1 MNDNTGFSASQ
12 RALLPVLLIPAFM
25 ALLAVSSVNV
35 ALPAIDDS
43 LHAGTSGLQW
53 VVSGYTLAFGVIL
66 VAAGRA
72 GDIFGRG
79 LLFLVGVGMF
89 GLASLV
95 SGFAPDIITLNIARI
110 FMGLGS
116 GLLNPQVTG
125 IIQQYYQGVQR
136 GRAFGMFGMVVGV
149 SVAIG
154 PVMAGLLI
162 AAFGGEWGWRAVFLV
177 NVPIALV
184 AMVAAWRAFPKSAW
198 SGLAVGDP
206 TATAP
211 IDVLAPD
218 ATHEQPRRRADFD
231 PVGMTTLTLAI
242 LLIML
247 PFVEGQLGLWIWSLL
262 PVGLLMIVGW
272 VLWERAYRRRGHSP
286 MVDMRLFATR
296 SFANGTLLIGL
307 YFLALTSVWIVM
319 AQYMQVGLG
328 HSALVAGL
336 IGLPSALAGAVVAP
350 IAGRYVIAIG
360 RSMVLWGL
368 GLGIVGL
375 LGSVLVVY
383 LHEYAGGSEWWL
395 LLTLGILGVGQGLVV
410 SPNQTL
416 TLADVPLEYAGSA
429 GGILQTAQRVG
440 SSIGIV
446 SITGITFSTVAVSGW
461 DTGFIVGFLT
471 IAAIV
476 LLAVLV
482 GVADVVQTR
491 RRR

>member
-1 MNDNTGFSASQ
+1 MNDSTAFSASQ

-35 ALPAIDDS
+35 ALPAIDES
-43 LHAGTSGLQW
+43 LGSGPSGLQW
-53 VVSGYTLAFGVIL
+53 IVSGYTLSFGVIL

-79 LLFLVGVGMF
+79 RLFLIGVALF

-95 SGFAPDIITLNIARI
+95 SGFAPDTLTLNIARV

-136 GRAFGMFGMVVGV
+136 GKAFGMFGAVVGV

-154 PVMAGLLI
+154 PVMAGMLI
-162 AAFGGEWGWRAVFLV
+162 AAFGNEWGWRSVFLV
-177 NVPIALV
+177 NAPIAV
-184 AMVAAWRAFPKSAW
+184 IAMIAAWRAFPASAW
-198 SGLAVGDP
+198 RGLSAGDP

-211 IDVLAPD
+211 LRLDGSAPD
-218 ATHEQPRRRADFD
+218 RPAKPRVDFD
-231 PVGMTTLTLAI
+231 PVGMITLTVAI
-242 LLIML
+242 LLIMI
-247 PFVEGQLGLWIWSLL
+247 PFVGSAGPWVWALL
-262 PVGLLMIVGW
+262 AAGIALLIAW
-272 VLWERAYRRRGHSP
+272 VLWERAFKRRGRTP
-286 MVDMRLFATR
+286 MVDMQLFATR

-350 IAGRYVIAIG
+350 FAGRHVIRIG

-368 GLGIVGL
+368 GIGIVGL
-375 LGSVLVVY
+375 LSSVLVVWR
-383 LHEYAGGSEWWL
+383 HESAGGSEWWL
-395 LLTLGILGVGQGLVV
+395 LLTLGILGAGQGLVV

-416 TLADVPLEYAGSA
+416 TLADVPLAYAGSA
-429 GGILQTAQRVG
+429 GGILQTAQRIG

-446 SITGITFSTVAVSGW
+446 AITGLTFGMVSASGW
-461 DTGFIVGFLT
+461 DTAFVVGFLT

-476 LLAVLV
+476 LLAALV
-482 GVADVVQTR
+482 GVADVVQSR
-491 RRR
+491 RRRG